1 MVAGNAQIRRSF
13 QQYSDVAVI
22 SSAFGNSNYH
32 ALNLRL
38 EKRYS
43 SGLHFQTNYTFGK
56 SIDDVASRKSAR
68 RVGRRGRFSEYL
80 RSPRRP
86 RPLGQR
92 PQPSLFV
99 ELGVRAAGRQGK
111 AFDLKN
117 AALNQIL
124 GGWSTGLIAEFRT
137 GPPWGVVEQVN
148 GTNAFSPSQR
158 PNLASGRPG
167 Y

>member
-1 MVAGNAQIRRSF
+1 M
-13 QQYSDVAVI
+13 
-22 SSAFGNSNYH
+22 
-32 ALNLRL
+32 
-38 EKRYS
+38 
-43 SGLHFQTNYTFGK
+43 
-56 SIDDVASRKSAR
+56 
-68 RVGRRGRFSEYL
+68 
-80 RSPRRP
+80 
-86 RPLGQR
+86 
-92 PQPSLFV
+92 

-158 PNLASGRPG
+158 PNVVGDPVINGSRSKDQQLAQWFNTKAFAQPAPFTFGNAGRTDGYGPG
-167 Y
+167 AVIMDVSVAQRISVSPRSAI